1 MVMSCACFG
10 PRHSPSSNFLCRAP
24 DISVMDCDLYYSD
37 KQTFRVFEKIVGRPL
52 GDLGDPEDIAEVAA
66 FLASDKSSYMTG
78 AAVDVNAGLL

>member
-1 MVMSCACFG
+1 M
-10 PRHSPSSNFLCRAP
+10 N
-24 DISVMDCDLYYSD
+24 CDLYYSD
-37 KQTFRVFEKIVGRPL
+37 KQTLRVFEKIVGRPL